1 MLASEEKLAENNL
14 VTVLGTLK
22 ALELLREQGGYGTI
36 ELKVQ
41 DGKAIYA
48 RIIHNWQLEEKFA
61 GKKIVL
67 DT

>member
-36 ELKVQ
+36 
-41 DGKAIYA
+41 
-48 RIIHNWQLEEKFA
+48 
-61 GKKIVL
+61 
-67 DT
+67 